1 MLQFGGRRGE
11 DWAGACLGQE
21 LGGRGHKTTVD
32 SFYAGVKFGSSHC
45 PRHSSSSV
53 PHETPPHRP
62 VSNLS
67 ECQRTRN
74 ASLCSLLEVK
84 LTQRKLTHSHWFIW
98 WQLVQSQ
105 HWAMAAFINPS
116 HCHQLEGGA
125 SRTRCFPFL

>member
-1 MLQFGGRRGE
+1 MRTGLGPAWARSWGVEDTRPLLTVSMLGLNL
-11 DWAGACLGQE
+11 AAPTALGTAAAPSPMK
-21 LGGRGHKTTVD
+21 LLHI
-32 SFYAGVKFGSSHC
+32 A
-45 PRHSSSSV
+45 
-53 PHETPPHRP
+53 P

-84 LTQRKLTHSHWFIW
+84 LTQHKLTHSHWFIW

-125 SRTRCFPFL
+125 SRTSCFPFL